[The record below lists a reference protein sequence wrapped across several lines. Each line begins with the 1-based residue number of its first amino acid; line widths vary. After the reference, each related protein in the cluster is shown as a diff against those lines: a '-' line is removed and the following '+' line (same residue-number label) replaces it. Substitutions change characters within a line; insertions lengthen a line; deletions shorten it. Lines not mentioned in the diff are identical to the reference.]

1 MTRAALVLLALAGP
15 ASAITPL
22 SRAESMA
29 YRSAEVIGA
38 AAACGVEVRRLIAVG
53 RTAIE
58 LIVQVARTASEAE
71 RARKLHEQI
80 VARTATRV
88 RDQQNGCPAAIE
100 AFERAERN

>member
-1 MTRAALVLLALAGP
+1 MILAAVVLLALAGP

-22 SRAESMA
+22 SGAESMA

-38 AAACGVEVRRLIAVG
+38 AAACGVEESRLVAVG

-58 LIVQVARTASEAE
+58 LIVQVARDTSEAE
-71 RARKLHEQI
+71 RARKLHELI
-80 VARTATRV
+80 IIRTANRV
-88 RDQQNGCPAAIE
+88 RDQQSGCPAAVE